1 MGLDINGTKFLLF
14 ARQHGVDFART
25 ATIGRQTMLA
35 TPDEVR
41 SAHAHFDQELSAGES
56 TGLVSETGFAET
68 FLTRLGARHVDSFDA
83 SGYEQATVVHDF
95 NNPIGDGYKETYSVV
110 LDGGTL
116 EHVFDYP
123 TAIKSCMQMVAVGGH
138 FLSLSP
144 ANNQFGHG
152 FYQFSPELFYRIFSP
167 ENGFILESILLY
179 EESPDTDWFEV
190 ADPEAVGE
198 RVTLTNS
205 RPAMLA
211 LIARKTRAAEIFARP
226 PQQSDYAAA
235 WATGKWKVTHASRPG
250 AATPTFP
257 LRVWKAVEWRVNSLF
272 GTLAGAKHIKK
283 IDLK

>member
-14 ARQHGVDFART
+14 ARKHGADFRRT

-35 TPDEVR
+35 APTEMK
-41 SAHAHFDQELSAGES
+41 SAHAHFHEALSDAES
-56 TGLVSETGFAET
+56 TQMVSETGFAEL
-68 FLTRLGARHVDSFDA
+68 FLTRLGAQHIDSFDA
-83 SGYEQATVVHDF
+83 SAYEHATVVHDF
-95 NNPIGDGYKETYSVV
+95 NKPIAGAYKEAYSVV

-138 FLSLSP
+138 FLGLTP

-167 ENGFILESILLY
+167 DNGFILETILLY
-179 EESPDTDWFEV
+179 EESPDTDWFKV
-190 ADPEAVGE
+190 SDPEAVGE

-211 LIARKTRAAEIFARP
+211 LIARKTHAAEIFARP

-235 WATGKWKVTHASRPG
+235 WETGKWKVTNASQPG
-250 AATPTFP
+250 AVAPTFP
-257 LRVWKAVEWRVNSLF
+257 LRVWKAVEWRVNRLF
-272 GTLAGAKHIKK
+272 GTLAGAKHIRK